1 MKKRPA
7 GLTVFA
13 VLNFLFSGLTLVGL
27 LVFMALPALR
37 QEAGTMLSGYTV
49 VSTLLLSVLLVVSG
63 IGFLK
68 LSYRAGFQTGV
79 AFCVFS
85 LMNVFIFSVLLG
97 LEVVGSQMPTVIYSV
112 VLLLML
118 KLKYRH
124 VFLPAEPGATEQG
137 A

>member
-13 VLNFLFSGLTLVGL
+13 VLNFIFSGLTLVGL
-27 LVFMALPALR
+27 LVFMALPAIR
-37 QEAGTMLSGYTV
+37 QEVGTALSFYTIA
-49 VSTLLLSVLLVVSG
+49 SSLLMCVLFAVSG

-68 LSYRAGFQTGV
+68 LSYRAGFQVGV
-79 AFCVFS
+79 ALCVFS
-85 LMNVFIFSVLLG
+85 LINVVILSVLLG
-97 LEVVGSQMPTVIYSV
+97 FEAVGSQMLSVIYSV

-118 KLKYRH
+118 KLKYRDD
-124 VFLPAEPGATEQG
+124 FLSAEPGATEQG